1 LLISKEV
8 IPSVFSLPI
17 FSCIPLMYPG
27 APEFD
32 LEFVPSKYLTE
43 FLREIDTIE
52 VVGTTVILP

>member
-1 LLISKEV
+1 
-8 IPSVFSLPI
+8 
-17 FSCIPLMYPG
+17 MYPG